1 MDFFS
6 TFGQLEGS
14 LFWLFVM
21 CMIAICFF
29 EFVNGFHDTA
39 NAVAT
44 VIYTKSLKPQIAVVL
59 SGVLNFLGVIFSNY
73 LFGMGVAVGII
84 KLLPLGEMM
93 NIGIY
98 ENVAIVGSVVIAAII
113 WNLGTWYFGIPCSSS
128 HTLVGSLLGAGLG
141 YQLIHKGDGVNWS
154 KAGDIGMSLLLS
166 PAFGF
171 TMAIILMYMAQ
182 RVLKK
187 KDLFKPN
194 NPGAPPFKTR
204 ALLIGTCSLVSFFHG
219 SNDGQKGLGLMM
231 IILMTFMPLQF
242 SLNEKFGDTQTIE
255 HLDNIQKILT
265 NYKTSSPLEKE
276 FNNTISNIDILK
288 TDIYNNNDST
298 AKQKFEIRK
307 RIQVITKS
315 LEIIVKDPE
324 FLPNKSL
331 RDEIKSEIKF
341 MKSYTDW
348 APNWAIMLIAL
359 SIGIGT
365 MIGWKRIVVTIG
377 EKIGK
382 SHLSYGQGAV
392 SELVAASTIGLST
405 TLGLPVSTTHV
416 LSSAIAGSMVA
427 KGGVKNLQ
435 KNTIKSIAI
444 AWLLTLP
451 VSIILAL
458 SFFLLFRLFI

>member
-1 MDFFS
+1 
-6 TFGQLEGS
+6 
-14 LFWLFVM
+14 
-21 CMIAICFF
+21 
-29 EFVNGFHDTA
+29 
-39 NAVAT
+39 
-44 VIYTKSLKPQIAVVL
+44 
-59 SGVLNFLGVIFSNY
+59 
-73 LFGMGVAVGII
+73 
-84 KLLPLGEMM
+84 
-93 NIGIY
+93 
-98 ENVAIVGSVVIAAII
+98 
-113 WNLGTWYFGIPCSSS
+113 
-128 HTLVGSLLGAGLG
+128 
-141 YQLIHKGDGVNWS
+141 
-154 KAGDIGMSLLLS
+154 
-166 PAFGF
+166 
-171 TMAIILMYMAQ
+171 
-182 RVLKK
+182 
-187 KDLFKPN
+187 
-194 NPGAPPFKTR
+194 
-204 ALLIGTCSLVSFFHG
+204 LIGTCSLVSFFHG

-276 FNNTISNIDILK
+276 FNNTISNIDLLK
-288 TDIYNNNDST
+288 TDIYNNKDST

-324 FLPNKSL
+324 FLPNKSV